1 VLPTLKESHCIT
13 ALEALGRL
21 GTQEAC
27 EAVRSFAD
35 HPSPQIRKFVVVAL
49 SRIGSPAAEERLR
62 QMAREDPKDWVRD
75 FAAKRVKA

>member
-1 VLPTLKESHCIT
+1 MLPTLKESHCIT

-35 HPSPQIRKFVVVAL
+35 HPSPQIRKFVVAAL

-62 QMAREDPKDWVRD
+62 QMAREDPEDWVRD